1 MISNTLIL
9 LFEIDLANGET
20 FKNILQ
26 KTACKIETL
35 NI

>member
-9 LFEIDLANGET
+9 LSKIDLGNEET
-20 FKNILQ
+20 FKIFCK